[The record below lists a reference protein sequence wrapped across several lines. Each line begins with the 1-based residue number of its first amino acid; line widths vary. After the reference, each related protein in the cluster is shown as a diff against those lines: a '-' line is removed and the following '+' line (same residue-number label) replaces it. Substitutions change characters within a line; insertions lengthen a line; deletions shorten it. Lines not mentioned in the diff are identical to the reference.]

1 MTTDDRNFSDLV
13 RILKNRAR
21 PAALTA
27 LVVLVAASALVF
39 LLPAVYESSAT
50 LLIEQMSMPADLT
63 GGAGAQ
69 DYVEQR
75 LQRTRQ
81 RVLTDENVEA
91 FIKRYSLYEADLES
105 TAIADRLAAFHA
117 NVFITPQ
124 VTGVID
130 PKSMR
135 AADLTYAFNVGFR
148 HSDPEITEQ
157 VANELANLFVSSSA
171 TQAREE
177 AIREIEFAKSE
188 SERLASELREREARL
203 TAFRVQHPGG
213 LPDDRVRNQERAM
226 QYERDRAMV
235 DSDLRA
241 ARARQDLYLAQLR
254 DTPRDSAVLDETGAL
269 VLRGADRLAAAQQ
282 ELVAARAKY
291 SEDHPDVRRLRREI
305 AQLTAEASSSSTSA
319 PTNPAYIQLQSQANA
334 AAIEVRELTSRR
346 AQISAQLSAAQCA
359 VTLSPRLE
367 EQYTDLVRDSEVIKA
382 QYEQMRG
389 QQASAE
395 LRSKVAGSA
404 AAETYVLI
412 NPARVPEDPVQPDR
426 FALMFLGI
434 VLSIAA
440 GFGTAFML
448 NATDATIRGTSDVVA
463 LAGAEPVAHV
473 PAIRSRSELH
483 RHQLATLALA
493 GGIGAIILVLLF
505 VAS

>member
-1 MTTDDRNFSDLV
+1 MTTDDRSFSDLV

-21 PAALTA
+21 PASLTA
-27 LVVLVAASALVF
+27 LAVLVIASALVF

-50 LLIEQMSMPADLT
+50 LLIEQMSMPAELT

-81 RVLTDENVEA
+81 RVLTDENVES
-91 FIKRYSLYEADLES
+91 FIRRYSLYESSSDTEE
-105 TAIADRLAAFHA
+105 RLAEFHA
-117 NVFITPQ
+117 NVLITPQ

-135 AADLTYAFNVGFR
+135 AADLTYAFNVSFR
-148 HSDPEITEQ
+148 HSDPKTAQKI
-157 VANELANLFVSSSA
+157 ASELSELFVNSSA
-171 TQAREE
+171 SQAKEDAE
-177 AIREIEFAKSE
+177 REIAFAKTE
-188 SERLASELREREARL
+188 SERIASELREREARL
-203 TAFRVQHPGG
+203 AAFRQEHPTG

-241 ARARQDLYLAQLR
+241 ARARQELYTAQLR
-254 DTPRDSAVLDETGAL
+254 DTPRDSPVIDETGQL
-269 VLRGADRLAAAQQ
+269 VLRGADRLAMAQQ

-291 SEDHPDVRRLRREI
+291 SDDHPDVKRLRREI
-305 AQLTAEASSSSTSA
+305 AQLTAENSSASTSA

-334 AAIEVRELTSRR
+334 ASIEVRELTARR
-346 AQISAQLSAAQCA
+346 AEISAQLSAAQGA

-367 EQYTDLVRDSEVIKA
+367 EQYTDLVRDYEVMKS
-382 QYEQMRG
+382 QYEQMRS

-426 FALMFLGI
+426 VALMFLGI

-440 GFGTAFML
+440 GLGTAFML
-448 NATDATIRGTSDVVA
+448 NSMDPTIRGSSDVAA
-463 LAGAEPVAHV
+463 LAGSEPFAHV
-473 PAIRSRSELH
+473 PIIQSRIEIQKRRVASFA
-483 RHQLATLALA
+483 LATGVAIAL
-493 GGIGAIILVLLF
+493 IVLF
-505 VAS
+505 AAA

>member
-21 PAALTA
+21 PAALTS
-27 LVVLVAASALVF
+27 LGVLIVASALVF

-50 LLIEQMSMPADLT
+50 LLIEQMSMPVELT

-81 RVLTDENVEA
+81 RVLTDENVES
-91 FIKRYSLYEADLES
+91 FINRYSLYESGLSS
-105 TAIADRLAAFHA
+105 TDMEERLALFNA
-117 NVFITPQ
+117 NVLITPQ

-135 AADLTYAFNVGFR
+135 AADLTYAFNVGFH
-148 HSDPEITEQ
+148 HSNPETAQKI
-157 VANELANLFVSSSA
+157 ANELSDLFVKSSA
-171 TQAREE
+171 TQAKEDAE
-177 AIREIEFAKSE
+177 REIAFAKAE
-188 SERLASELREREARL
+188 SERLATGLREREARL
-203 TAFRVQHPGG
+203 AEFRLKHPGG
-213 LPDDRVRNQERAM
+213 LPEDRVRNQDRVM
-226 QYERDRAMV
+226 SYERDRATV
-235 DSDLRA
+235 ESDLRA
-241 ARARQDLYLAQLR
+241 ARARQELYSAQLR
-254 DTPRDSAVLDETGAL
+254 DTPRDSAVLDETGQL

-291 SEDHPDVRRLRREI
+291 SDDHPDVKRLKREI
-305 AQLTAEASSSSTSA
+305 AQLSAEASGNSKVA
-319 PTNPAYIQLQSQANA
+319 PTNPAYIQLQAQVNA
-334 AAIEVRELTSRR
+334 AAIEVRELSARR
-346 AQISAQLSAAQCA
+346 NELSTQMADAQGA

-367 EQYTDLVRDSEVIKA
+367 EQYTDLVRDYEVIKA

-395 LRSKVAGSA
+395 LRAKVAGSA

-412 NPARVPEDPVQPDR
+412 NPARLPEDPIQPDR

-434 VLSIAA
+434 VLAIAA

-448 NATDATIRGTSDVVA
+448 NAADATIRGTADVVA
-463 LAGAEPVAHV
+463 LAGTEPFAHV
-473 PAIRSRSELH
+473 PTIRSRSELH
-483 RHQLATLALA
+483 RERLKTLALA
-493 GGIGAIILVLLF
+493 CGIGAIVLVLLV
-505 VAS
+505 VAA

>member
-27 LVVLVAASALVF
+27 LAVLVVASAIVF

-50 LLIEQMSMPADLT
+50 LLIEQMSMPAELT

-91 FIKRYSLYEADLES
+91 FIKGHSLYESGLES
-105 TAIADRLAAFHA
+105 SEMEYRLAEFHA

-135 AADLTYAFNVGFR
+135 AAELTYAFDVGFR
-148 HSDPEITEQ
+148 DSNPETAQQ
-157 VANELANLFVSSSA
+157 VADELAKLFVSSSA
-171 TQAREE
+171 TQAKED
-177 AIREIEFAKSE
+177 AFREIEFAKAE

-203 TAFRVQHPGG
+203 TAFRQQHPGG

-226 QYERDRAMV
+226 QYERDRATI

-241 ARARQDLYLAQLR
+241 ARARQELYTAQLR
-254 DTPRDSAVLDETGAL
+254 DTPRDSPVLDETGQV
-269 VLRGADRLAAAQQ
+269 VLRGVDRLAAAQQ

-291 SEDHPDVRRLRREI
+291 SDDHPDVKRLRREI
-305 AQLTAEASSSSTSA
+305 ASLTSEASAGSTNA
-319 PTNPAYIQLQSQANA
+319 PTNPVYIQLQSQANA
-334 AAIEVRELTSRR
+334 AAIEVRELTARR
-346 AQISAQLSAAQCA
+346 AEIAAQLSAAQGA

-367 EQYTDLVRDSEVIKA
+367 EQYTELVRDYTVIKT
-382 QYEQMRG
+382 QYEQMRS

-412 NPARVPEDPVQPDR
+412 NPARVPEEPIQPDR

-434 VLSIAA
+434 VLAIAA
-440 GFGTAFML
+440 GLGTAFFL
-448 NATDATIRGTSDVVA
+448 NATDATIRGTADVVA
-463 LAGAEPVAHV
+463 LAGAEPFAHV
-473 PAIRSRSELH
+473 PTIRSRMEIQ
-483 RHQLATLALA
+483 RQRITNFALV
-493 GGIGAIILVLLF
+493 GGIGVIVLVLLF
-505 VAS
+505 VVA

>member
-1 MTTDDRNFSDLV
+1 MTPDDRNFSDLV
-13 RILKNRAR
+13 RNLKNRAR
-21 PAALTA
+21 PAAITSLA
-27 LVVLVAASALVF
+27 VLVVASALVF

-50 LLIEQMSMPADLT
+50 LLIEQMSMPAELT

-81 RVLTDENVEA
+81 RVLTDQNVES
-91 FIKRYSLYEADLES
+91 FVGRYSMYESMEME
-105 TAIADRLAAFHA
+105 DRLAEFNA

-135 AADLTYAFNVGFR
+135 AADLTYAFDVGFR
-148 HSDPEITEQ
+148 HSDPDVAQKI
-157 VANELANLFVSSSA
+157 ANELSDLFVKSSA
-171 TQAREE
+171 TQAKEDAE
-177 AIREIEFAKSE
+177 REIAFAKTE

-203 TAFRVQHPGG
+203 TEFRLKHPGG
-213 LPDDRVRNQERAM
+213 LPEDRVRNQERAM
-226 QYERDRAMV
+226 QYERDRALV

-241 ARARQDLYLAQLR
+241 ARARQELYTAQMR
-254 DTPRDSAVLDETGAL
+254 DTPRDSPVLDETGQV

-291 SEDHPDVRRLRREI
+291 SEDHPDVRRLKREI
-305 AQLTAEASSSSTSA
+305 AQLSAAASSGSSSA

-334 AAIEVRELTSRR
+334 AAIEVRELTARR
-346 AQISAQLSAAQCA
+346 AQLSAQLENAQGA
-359 VTLSPRLE
+359 VSLSPRLE
-367 EQYTDLVRDSEVIKA
+367 EQYTDLVRDYEVIKT
-382 QYEQMRG
+382 QYEQMRA

-395 LRSKVAGSA
+395 LRAKVAGSA

-434 VLSIAA
+434 VLAVAA
-440 GFGTAFML
+440 GIGTAFML
-448 NATDATIRGTSDVVA
+448 HAADSTIRGTSDVVA
-463 LAGAEPVAHV
+463 LAGAEPFAHV
-473 PAIRSRSELH
+473 PTIRSRAEVQRH
-483 RHQLATLALA
+483 RLGMIALA
-493 GGIGAIILVLLF
+493 GCIGVIVLVLLF
-505 VAS
+505 VAA

>member
-1 MTTDDRNFSDLV
+1 MTTDDRSFSDLA
-13 RILKNRAR
+13 RTLKNRAR
-21 PAALTA
+21 PAALTSLGVL
-27 LVVLVAASALVF
+27 LVASALVF

-50 LLIEQMSMPADLT
+50 LLIEQMSMPAELT

-81 RVLTDENVEA
+81 RVLTDQNIES
-91 FIKRYSLYEADLES
+91 FIERYSLYKSDFDS
-105 TAIADRLAAFHA
+105 TATQERLAAFNE

-148 HSDPEITEQ
+148 HSDPNVAEKI
-157 VANELANLFVSSSA
+157 ANELATLFVSSSA
-171 TQAREE
+171 TQAKED
-177 AIREIEFAKSE
+177 ADREITFAKTE

-203 TAFRVQHPGG
+203 AAFRQAHPSG

-241 ARARQDLYLAQLR
+241 ARARLELYTAQLR
-254 DTPRDSAVLDETGAL
+254 DTPRDSPVIDETGQV

-291 SEDHPDVRRLRREI
+291 SDDHPDVRRLRREI
-305 AQLTAEASSSSTSA
+305 AQLSADTSASSTSA

-334 AAIEVRELTSRR
+334 AAIEVRELSARR
-346 AQISAQLSAAQCA
+346 GEISAQLSSAQGA

-367 EQYTDLVRDSEVIKA
+367 EQYTDLVRDYEVIKT
-382 QYEQMRG
+382 QYEQMRA

-404 AAETYVLI
+404 AAESYVLI

-426 FALMFLGI
+426 VALMFLGI
-434 VLSIAA
+434 VLAIAA
-440 GFGTAFML
+440 GLGTAFML
-448 NATDATIRGTSDVVA
+448 NSMDPTIRGSSD
-463 LAGAEPVAHV
+463 
-473 PAIRSRSELH
+473 I
-483 RHQLATLALA
+483 LALA
-493 GGIGAIILVLLF
+493 GSEPFAHVPVIQSRAEIKRRRVTNVAITATVAIVLALLF
-505 VAS
+505 IAA